1 MGGQWRRH
9 GRLAQA
15 QDMGEWRRYGRLA
28 PARENGRVAAAR
40 ESGAGTGDRSFWAPE
55 SADSGKSADSL
66 SRDLGFNCI
75 RSSKVNTY
83 IMHRSTEVLYPL
95 SLEVA
100 SNGQPT
106 GTADPAIVLDDEAI
120 FEGVTGS
127 FSYLW
132 RHTGCPGPY
141 GTGCCF

>member
-1 MGGQWRRH
+1 M
-9 GRLAQA
+9 
-15 QDMGEWRRYGRLA
+15 
-28 PARENGRVAAAR
+28 AAAR

-55 SADSGKSADSL
+55 SADSGKSADRL
-66 SRDLGFNCI
+66 SRDLGFDCI

-106 GTADPAIVLDDEAI
+106 GTPDPAIDRDDEIAFI
-120 FEGVTGS
+120 GITGS
-127 FSYLW
+127 PSYLW

-141 GTGCCF
+141 GTGCFKLSINQSEAKCKRSTRLVCNLKDASKSKSSKTQPY